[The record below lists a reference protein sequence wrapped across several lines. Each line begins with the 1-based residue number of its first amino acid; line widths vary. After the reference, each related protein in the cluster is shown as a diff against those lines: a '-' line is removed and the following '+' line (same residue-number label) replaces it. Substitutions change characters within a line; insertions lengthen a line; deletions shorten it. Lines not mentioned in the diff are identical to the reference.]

1 MASPSPLTVA
11 DLVAEVE
18 RRAPNL
24 ISNAAALLEAADSDV
39 LVSSITQDS
48 RNVEPG
54 ALFCAIRGNTAD
66 GHDHI
71 DSAIAG
77 GAVAVLIDG
86 HSAHAKANANTDSDV
101 VRMLSSDT
109 SKATGYLAA
118 ALMGQPADDLSLVA
132 VTGTNGKT
140 SVVTIL
146 AHLVNSCGGVA
157 ASMGTLTGS
166 LTTAAAPDFQRALAE
181 HRSDGAT
188 VVAAEVSSHALDQQR
203 TAGANVSV
211 AIFTN
216 LSQDHLDYHADM
228 DEYFEAKARLFTP
241 EVGAYNIIDVSDAWG
256 QTLAGRITDTGGDLV
271 TVEGDAIAEAGTLQQ
286 SSSTFLWRDRSIE
299 LPLGGAFSV
308 NNAVLAAEAALRLG
322 FSLDDVAGALAT
334 VPSVPGRFQSVD
346 CGQPFAVVV
355 DYSHTPASVAAAI
368 ESARRLVDGNVIIV
382 FGAAGD
388 RDPGKRPLMGAAASA
403 ADRLYVTSD
412 NPRTEDPAKIVAEV
426 AAGVVDGGEVQV
438 IVDRSQ
444 AISEAISGAVPGD
457 IVVIAG
463 KGHEDYQIVGT
474 TRTYFDDAVEA
485 RTALATAGWGDDA

>member
-1 MASPSPLTVA
+1 MASPSPKSIA
-11 DLVAEVE
+11 DLVGAVE

-24 ISNAAALLEAADSDV
+24 ITNAAALIEAADSDV

-48 RNVEPG
+48 RKVEPG
-54 ALFCAIRGNTAD
+54 GVFCAIRGNTAD
-66 GHDHI
+66 GHDHL
-71 DSAIAG
+71 DAAIEA
-77 GAVAVLIDG
+77 GAVAVLVDSGRVDQHVEIG
-86 HSAHAKANANTDSDV
+86 TVRLVSA
-101 VRMLSSDT
+101 DT
-109 SKATGYLAA
+109 SRATGFLAA
-118 ALMGQPADDLSLVA
+118 ALFGQPTDDVSLVA

-166 LTTAAAPDFQRALAE
+166 LTTAAAPDFHRSIAE
-181 HRSDGAT
+181 HLADGAT
-188 VVAAEVSSHALDQQR
+188 VVAAEVSSHALDQKR
-203 TAGANVSV
+203 IAGAKVAV

-228 DEYFEAKARLFTP
+228 DDYFEAKARLFTP
-241 EVGAYNIIDVSDAWG
+241 DVGAYNIVDISDRWG
-256 QTLAGRITDTGGDLV
+256 RTLAERIEGDDGEVV
-271 TVEGDAIAEAGTLQQ
+271 TVDGNVIAEAGTLDQG
-286 SSSTFLWRDRSIE
+286 SSSFHWRSRQVD

-308 NNAVLAAEAALRLG
+308 NNAVLAAEAALHLG
-322 FSLDDVAGALAT
+322 FALDEVVSALQT
-334 VPSVPGRFQSVD
+334 VPGVPGRFQSVD
-346 CGQPFAVVV
+346 CGQPFGVVV
-355 DYSHTPASVAAAI
+355 DYSHTPASVAAAVA
-368 ESARRLVDGNVIIV
+368 SARRLVDGNVIIV

-388 RDPGKRPLMGAAASA
+388 RDPGKRPLMGAAAST

-426 AAGVVDGGEVQV
+426 AAGVTGNGDVHV
-438 IVDRSQ
+438 IVDRSR
-444 AISEAISGAVPGD
+444 AISEAISGAAPGD

-485 RTALATAGWGDDA
+485 RQALAAAGWKADK